1 MATNSITL
9 LNGTVGYASD
19 VELKVNPLYTDID
32 PSNCDPTFLTGTG
45 KFVLDTN
52 PTITGG
58 TFTPSVFGLANSST
72 ETSVIAASNT
82 AAITIQNTNTTV
94 NNYQSLDF
102 KNDTGAVVGRIA
114 SVNEVHTA
122 ASEVTHLSFVNM
134 VAGTFTEQFRVSNNG
149 IGVIEGK
156 KVSLDSVD
164 GSGDTYIF
172 SNAANSAQIIVG
184 TAAALTLTS
193 TQVIVGSN
201 EDLVITKKLFFDG
214 GINDYL
220 TSPSNGVLNGV
231 LNGIDTFTWDSSA
244 ITSNCLTF
252 GRSGIT
258 TGHYI
263 NIPNADSLTTGSA
276 INIVSNSADT
286 NDRSLVNIVDDSSVS
301 RNGRCLNIRQDGT
314 ATNAVSVN
322 RGANTTSTSC
332 FYIRDDTTGLML
344 DINKQAT
351 TGGNTLAMRVTSA
364 NAGAGEGNGIDLTA
378 IKTNVFL
385 FNVDAV
391 DPTGGGGPAT
401 GRIPVKIGG
410 ATVYLAYY

>member
-102 KNDTGAVVGRIA
+102 KNDTGVVVGRIA
-114 SVNEVHTA
+114 NVNTDHTA
-122 ASEVTHLSFVNM
+122 ASEDTYLSVVNM

-286 NDRSLVNIVDDSSVS
+286 SVRYLVNVVSDNSLATGAIPLRLQNDGGSIALLLAGTDRIAFSDGDTTISELFNAMLFRVGASSMMALNT
-301 RNGRCLNIRQDGT
+301 NGLGIAGT
-314 ATNAVSVN
+314 ISTDINGTDAWDLGDYSAGAVASTGTIAVSIDGV
-322 RGANTTSTSC
+322 A
-332 FYIRDDTTGLML
+332 YQI
-344 DINKQAT
+344 
-351 TGGNTLAMRVTSA
+351 LAR
-364 NAGAGEGNGIDLTA
+364 L
-378 IKTNVFL
+378 
-385 FNVDAV
+385 
-391 DPTGGGGPAT
+391 
-401 GRIPVKIGG
+401 
-410 ATVYLAYY
+410 

>member
-193 TQVIVGSN
+193 TQVIVGS
-201 EDLVITKKLFFDG
+201 V
-214 GINDYL
+214 
-220 TSPSNGVLNGV
+220 
-231 LNGIDTFTWDSSA
+231 
-244 ITSNCLTF
+244 
-252 GRSGIT
+252 
-258 TGHYI
+258 
-263 NIPNADSLTTGSA
+263 
-276 INIVSNSADT
+276 
-286 NDRSLVNIVDDSSVS
+286 
-301 RNGRCLNIRQDGT
+301 
-314 ATNAVSVN
+314 
-322 RGANTTSTSC
+322 
-332 FYIRDDTTGLML
+332 
-344 DINKQAT
+344 
-351 TGGNTLAMRVTSA
+351 
-364 NAGAGEGNGIDLTA
+364 
-378 IKTNVFL
+378 
-385 FNVDAV
+385 
-391 DPTGGGGPAT
+391 
-401 GRIPVKIGG
+401 
-410 ATVYLAYY
+410 